1 MAEQEWNAGK
11 LLELSGS
18 YWQTCALHA
27 GVKLDLF
34 TKIGNQEL
42 SSAEIAPMIS
52 GDLRGVSA
60 LLNALAAMNLLS
72 KSADQYTTT
81 PAARTYLSK
90 DSEQYVGHMLMHH
103 HHLMD
108 SWAQLHQT
116 VLSGKPARPRAS
128 QNLDEFIES
137 FLLGMFTMAMNIAPG
152 IVDIIDISE
161 RRHLL
166 DLGGGPGTYAIHF
179 CRKNPEL
186 KATVFDLPTSQPIAE
201 QTIQKFGLT
210 DRIDFLGGDYLK
222 DPVPGSYDVAWL
234 SHILHGEGP
243 ECCQLIIEKAVS
255 ALQPGGLVVVHEFI
269 LNNTMDGPLFPA
281 LFSLNMLLGTADGQS
296 YSEEQL
302 ESMLHRAGVR
312 EVHRLPFQGL
322 NDSGLIGGIV

>member
-1 MAEQEWNAGK
+1 
-11 LLELSGS
+11 
-18 YWQTCALHA
+18 
-27 GVKLDLF
+27 
-34 TKIGNQEL
+34 
-42 SSAEIAPMIS
+42 
-52 GDLRGVSA
+52 
-60 LLNALAAMNLLS
+60 
-72 KSADQYTTT
+72 
-81 PAARTYLSK
+81 
-90 DSEQYVGHMLMHH
+90 
-103 HHLMD
+103 
-108 SWAQLHQT
+108 
-116 VLSGKPARPRAS
+116 
-128 QNLDEFIES
+128 
-137 FLLGMFTMAMNIAPG
+137 MFTMAMNIAPG

-201 QTIQKFGLT
+201 QTIHKFGLI

-243 ECCQLIIEKAVS
+243 ESCQLIIEKAVS